1 MTVKK
6 NTIFFIFGLAL
17 LLIFIPNFV
26 IFLRDLVGVK
36 FIFPLLGNSYI
47 SDIFLSKDTYKSFY
61 MFRVLDPPG
70 ILGWVVIGTYL
81 VFAVFKIFDYLKG
94 TNSTYSQ
101 EEKYGSHGTSRFQ
114 TRSEI
119 KNNFYSDK
127 LGWFLGSLKPN
138 QRYSPGMDAA
148 YLPEGGKL
156 NMQVTI
162 IGSPGSYKTTSLVL
176 PNIFHIPYV
185 YSSLD
190 EKADL
195 VITDPKSEVFSLTAN
210 YLKSYG
216 YKVYVLDFINLKY
229 GEKLNPIDYISSD
242 KELMEIAE
250 GYVSSVA
257 SSKGEKHI
265 RGDAFWDDSESQL
278 LGALIGY
285 VKHVHVNSKSMQ
297 TFSNVAEILASEDV
311 YDPQFARD
319 FFIDAEVSGAPL
331 HLWNNFLMAEDKVRS
346 SILIGLA
353 TKLKLFA
360 ISGIKNLTG
369 TTTVPIEMIGQKKK
383 DPMALFIFM
392 PDSDRTYMPVIN
404 VLLTTILKQLY
415 KTAYRYGNTL
425 SSPTYLIL
433 EEMANIGKIE
443 HMQEMLGTMRSRKIY
458 PMMIWQSLS
467 QMKDR
472 YRNGWEDILSMTD
485 SQLYLGINDDF
496 TAKYASSSLGNTTIK
511 TQGISRR
518 KEGFLSADSENESQN
533 YTARKLLFPDEV
545 KRFDNRKLILSQR
558 ADYPVQL
565 YKVQYRFWD
574 DANRICSPK
583 KVEELTDLKE
593 DKSNTTGLD
602 SFDMGGTAFYEDCC
616 IGERIVRQA

>member
-1 MTVKK
+1 MIVKK
-6 NTIFFIFGLAL
+6 STIFFLFGLVL

-26 IFLRDLVGVK
+26 FLLRDLVGVK
-36 FIFPLLGNSYI
+36 FIFPLLGDSYI
-47 SDIFLSKDTYKSFY
+47 SGTFISKDTYKSFY
-61 MFRVLDPPG
+61 LFKLLDPPDVM
-70 ILGWVVIGTYL
+70 GWAVIGSYL
-81 VFAVFKIFDYLKG
+81 VFAVFRMFDFLKG
-94 TNSTYSQ
+94 SNSTYSQ
-101 EEKYGSHGTSRFQ
+101 KEKYGSHGTSRFQ
-114 TRSEI
+114 TRNEI
-119 KNNFYSDK
+119 KNNFYSNK
-127 LGWFLGSLKPN
+127 LGWFLVSVKPN
-138 QRYSPGMDAA
+138 QTYSPGMDAA
-148 YLPEGGKL
+148 YLPAGGKL
-156 NMQVTI
+156 NMQVTV

-176 PNIFHIPYV
+176 PNIFHIPYA
-185 YSSLD
+185 YKNLD

-195 VITDPKSEVFSLTAN
+195 IITDPKSEVYSLSAN
-210 YLKSYG
+210 YLKANG
-216 YKVYVLDFINLKY
+216 YKVYILDFINLKY

-250 GYVSSVA
+250 GYVSSVS

-285 VKHVHVNSKSMQ
+285 VKHVYKDSKSMQ
-297 TFSNVAEILASEDV
+297 TFSNVAEILASENV

-319 FFIDAEVSGAPL
+319 FFTNAEVSGTPL
-331 HLWNNFLMAEDKVRS
+331 HLWNNFLMAEDKVRA

-369 TTTVPIEMIGQKKK
+369 TSTVPIEMIGQKKK

-415 KTAYRYGNTL
+415 KTAYNYGNTL
-425 SSPTYLIL
+425 GSPTYLIL
-433 EEMANIGKIE
+433 EEMANIGRIE
-443 HMQEMLGTMRSRKIY
+443 HIQEMLGTMRGRKIY

-574 DANRICSPK
+574 DANRICGLK
-583 KVEELTDLKE
+583 KVEELTSIGE
-593 DKSNTTGLD
+593 DKNNTG
-602 SFDMGGTAFYEDCC
+602 SFDISGAAPCENKL
-616 IGERIVRQA
+616 IEQKVI

>member
-6 NTIFFIFGLAL
+6 STIFFLFGLVL

-26 IFLRDLVGVK
+26 FLLRDLVGVK
-36 FIFPLLGNSYI
+36 FIFPLLGDSYI
-47 SDIFLSKDTYKSFY
+47 SGTFISKDTYKSFY
-61 MFRVLDPPG
+61 LFKVLDPPDVM
-70 ILGWVVIGTYL
+70 GWTVIGSYL
-81 VFAVFKIFDYLKG
+81 VFAVFKIFDFLKG
-94 TNSTYSQ
+94 SNSTYSQ
-101 EEKYGSHGTSRFQ
+101 KEKYGSHGTSRFQ
-114 TRSEI
+114 TRNEI
-119 KNNFYSDK
+119 KNNFYSNK
-127 LGWFLGSLKPN
+127 LGWFLGSVRPN
-138 QRYSPGMDAA
+138 QTYSTGMDAA
-148 YLPEGGKL
+148 YLPAGGRL
-156 NMQVTI
+156 NMQVTV

-176 PNIFHIPYV
+176 PNIFHIPYA
-185 YSSLD
+185 YKNLN

-195 VITDPKSEVFSLTAN
+195 IITDPKSEVYSLSAN
-210 YLKSYG
+210 YLKANG
-216 YKVYVLDFINLKY
+216 YKVYILDFINLKY

-250 GYVSSVA
+250 GYVSSVS

-285 VKHVHVNSKSMQ
+285 VKHVYKDSKSMQ
-297 TFSNVAEILASEDV
+297 TFSNVAEILASENV

-319 FFIDAEVSGAPL
+319 FFTNAEVSGTPL
-331 HLWNNFLMAEDKVRS
+331 HLWNNFLMAEDKVRA

-369 TTTVPIEMIGQKKK
+369 TSTVPIEMIGQKKK

-415 KTAYRYGNTL
+415 KTAYNYGNTL
-425 SSPTYLIL
+425 GSPTYLIL
-433 EEMANIGKIE
+433 EEMANIGRIE
-443 HMQEMLGTMRSRKIY
+443 HIQEMLGTMRGRKIY

-574 DANRICSPK
+574 SGSRICGLK
-583 KVEELTDLKE
+583 KVEELTSIGE
-593 DKSNTTGLD
+593 DKNNTG
-602 SFDMGGTAFYEDCC
+602 SFDISGAAPCENKL
-616 IGERIVRQA
+616 IEQKVI